1 MLALGTIETVGL
13 AAAFEAADVACKTAN
28 VDLIGYELAKGG
40 GYVTI
45 KIEGQVGAVKAA
57 IEAAE
62 AAASKI
68 NRVVSVSVIPR
79 PASGLE
85 IMIRNKLTRGY
96 TAPVPETPAPA
107 PAEPEE
113 EKTSPEPEAPAEAP
127 ADPAPAAE
135 DTTVKA
141 ETTQQTDEESA
152 GDQSA
157 APKAPAAKKPAGTSA
172 KANNQ

>member
-13 AAAFEAADVACKTAN
+13 TAAFEAADVACKSAN

-40 GYVTI
+40 GFVTI

-79 PASGLE
+79 PAKGLE
-85 IMIRNKLTRGY
+85 IMIRNPLTRGY
-96 TAPVPETPAPA
+96 TPPVPEPPASS
-107 PAEPEE
+107 PAEPVEDT
-113 EKTSPEPEAPAEAP
+113 TSSTPKASAPEST
-127 ADPAPAAE
+127 DPAPAAE
-135 DTTVKA
+135 GATVKA
-141 ETTQQTDEESA
+141 ETKQQTGEKSA
-152 GDQSA
+152 GTQSA
-157 APKAPAAKKPAGTSA
+157 APKAPATKKPAGSSA
-172 KANNQ
+172 KANNK